1 MAIAAKTLRVKV
13 DDRRVA
19 AIKLGGKRLHPI
31 GGFGR
36 NRRPCGDDADFDL
49 LSVHSS
55 VAIPAS
61 KKAVA
66 EPQDAPIARKPVPS
80 FPDHALGLPYEPEQ
94 LLFLLRHRRQRDE
107 IGRAS

>member
-36 NRRPCGDDADFDL
+36 NRQPCGDDADFDL

-66 EPQDAPIARKPVPS
+66 EPQEDRKSVVQGKS
-80 FPDHALGLPYEPEQ
+80 VSVRVDLGG
-94 LLFLLRHRRQRDE
+94 RRITKKQNKQKNY
-107 IGRAS
+107 I